1 MNTYAKRRPVEDDAV
16 ARREAIVD
24 LVSRLRI
31 ASQAELARHLR
42 KRGFHAT
49 QATLSRDLRA
59 LGIGKRP
66 QQGGAS
72 YALPAPAR
80 DLLDTRR
87 QQLEFEA
94 FVQRVRVVGNLVLV
108 RTPPGNAH
116 GVGRAIDLL
125 DWPEIA
131 GSLAGDDTVLVVTED
146 RTQAQRFRHR
156 LEELTGRTL
165 G

>member
-1 MNTYAKRRPVEDDAV
+1 MNTYAKRRNVEEDAV

-24 LVSRLRI
+24 LVSRQRI
-31 ASQAELARHLR
+31 ASQGELARHLR

-66 QQGGAS
+66 LEDGAA
-72 YALPAPAR
+72 YTLPVPAR
-80 DLLDTRR
+80 DVLDARR

-94 FVQRVRVVGNLVLV
+94 FVQHVRIVNNLVLV

-146 RTQAQRFRHR
+146 RSQALRFRHR
-156 LEELTGRTL
+156 LEEMTGRSF